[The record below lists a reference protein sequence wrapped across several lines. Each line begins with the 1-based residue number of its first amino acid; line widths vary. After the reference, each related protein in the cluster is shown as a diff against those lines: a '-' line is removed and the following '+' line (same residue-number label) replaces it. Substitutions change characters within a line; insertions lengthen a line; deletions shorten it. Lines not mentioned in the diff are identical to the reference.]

1 MHICAYSSLKLCTM
15 GNHRHWDLCTHSVY
29 SYWTIHMASPFKKC
43 SNFETQHCKY
53 NDNEDEIR
61 AKTVTGPM
69 TACKRKENNVFGTR
83 HYQAAL

>member
-1 MHICAYSSLKLCTM
+1 
-15 GNHRHWDLCTHSVY
+15 
-29 SYWTIHMASPFKKC
+29 MASPFKKC

-69 TACKRKENNVFGTR
+69 TACKRKENNAFGTR